1 MATTEKWIWLNSEK
15 CTRCQDTVYSGFSNC
30 GDDVSFTVAE
40 FFKKYSFDSEV
51 TEATLRVS
59 GDTEFNLSLNGA
71 VIATGPVNVGGDFL
85 FNDEPRSK
93 HYASE
98 FTVYPGTCELEFL
111 ARVKTPPVG
120 INEYSRGKGGFMLWG
135 KLRLKNGRVN
145 YITTDNTWLARHNKA
160 YTTPYSYDLKAD
172 TETFSAAC
180 EINNIWHTET
190 APLEIRT
197 EKYIVPS
204 DGDNV
209 EILPYETK
217 KVHLEFDK
225 IYAGFVSVEVK
236 TKGETCVSLGCVET
250 EAITRSYNLKFNKNG
265 SYRGFQLES
274 IGAYEITITN
284 NSENTANVKI
294 GVIETHYPVHL
305 TARIHTSDNDLNLVL
320 DVCRH
325 TLKSCRQMIHLDS
338 PQHSEPLACTG
349 DYYIESLMTSMSFG
363 DMSLAQFDIIRTA
376 ELLRVHNG
384 RMFHTTYSLIWVLML
399 WDVYLITGNKKLL
412 EDCEDALYLLLT
424 RFESYIGDNGLIET
438 PPDFMFVD
446 WMYVDEITMHH
457 PPKALGQ
464 TSLCAFYYGAL
475 KSAEKI
481 YAELNETAEKDYC
494 AFKAQKLKTTVNS
507 LLFDCEKDLY
517 FDGLNTPSPAE
528 MLYEYLPQNV
538 EKRYYMPHSNILCVC
553 FGICE
558 GEIAENI
565 IKKAVTD
572 RKWGAC
578 QPYFKHYLLEAVFKL
593 GLCDKYT
600 LRIIEEWKEQ
610 VKLCPKG
617 LVEGFIKPEPAYSF
631 DHSHAWGGTPLYS
644 LPKAILGLR
653 ITEAGYKKIELSPDL
668 LGLDF
673 AHIEVP
679 TPYGIMVFE
688 LENGKEIKYRI
699 PEEIKTEWL

>member
-1 MATTEKWIWLNSEK
+1 MATAEKWIWLSSEK
-15 CTRCQDTVYSGFSNC
+15 YPNCQNNVYSGFSNC
-30 GDDVSFTVAE
+30 GNGDFTVAE
-40 FFKKYSFDSEV
+40 FIKKYSFDSEV

-59 GDTEFNLSLNGA
+59 GDTEFKLSLNGA

-85 FNDEPRSK
+85 FNNEPRSK

-98 FTVYPGTCELEFL
+98 FTVYPGCCELDFS
-111 ARVKTPPVG
+111 ARVKTPPIG

-135 KLRLKNGRVN
+135 KLRLKNGRVK
-145 YITTDNTWLARHNKA
+145 YITTDRTWLARCNKA
-160 YTTPYSYDLKAD
+160 YTTAYSYDLKED
-172 TETFSAAC
+172 TESFSPSC

-197 EKYIVPS
+197 EKYLAPLNGGIVE
-204 DGDNV
+204 V
-209 EILPYETK
+209 LPHETK
-217 KVHLEFDK
+217 KVYFEFDK
-225 IYAGFVSVEVK
+225 IYAGFVSADVN
-236 TKGETCVSLGCVET
+236 TKGDVCISLGCVET
-250 EAITRSYNLKFNKNG
+250 ETVTRSYSLKFNKDG

-274 IGAYEITITN
+274 IGAYDITVTN
-284 NSENTANVKI
+284 NSENTAKIKI
-294 GVIETHYPVHL
+294 GVIETQYPVHS
-305 TARIHTSDNDLNLVL
+305 TAKIYTSDNDLNLVL

-363 DMSLAQFDIIRTA
+363 DMSLAQFDIVRTA
-376 ELLRVHNG
+376 ELLRIHNG

-399 WDVYLITGNKKLL
+399 WDIYTITGNKQLL
-412 EDCEDALYLLLT
+412 QDCQDALYLLLT

-446 WMYVDEITMHH
+446 WIYIDGITMHH

-475 KSAEKI
+475 KAAEKI

-494 AFKAQKLKTTVNS
+494 ALKSRKLKAAVNS
-507 LLFDCEKDLY
+507 LLFDNEKGLY
-517 FDGLNTPSPAE
+517 FDGLNTPSPEE

-538 EKRYYMPHSNILCVC
+538 KKRYYMPHSNILCVC

-558 GEIAENI
+558 GNIAEKI
-565 IKKAVTD
+565 IEKAVTD
-572 RKWGAC
+572 KEWGAC

-593 GLCDKYT
+593 GICDKYT

-653 ITEAGYKKIELSPDL
+653 ITEPGYKKIAISPNL
-668 LGLDF
+668 LGLRF

-679 TPYGIMVFE
+679 TPYGTMMFE
-688 LENGKEIKYRI
+688 LENGKDIKYSI
-699 PEEIKTEWL
+699 PEEIETEWL